1 MLHILWIII
10 KGILLL
16 LGILLGLILAAILLV
31 LFCPVRYSTAAEKIE
46 EDFKKTKLYV
56 SVSWLFHGISFKIHM
71 EEGTLSSKILLF
83 GIPLDK
89 FKRRKKK
96 RKVKPLSDKA
106 ETVDAGKSLKQNKK
120 ETPNESVKHAQ
131 EIKRQDVQT
140 QIQEEKLQE
149 CETQEHELKESGMQ
163 EHETQEYELKESGM
177 QESETQECKV
187 QECVSKESET
197 QEHISQEH
205 ISQEHISQEHISQEK
220 QEVSE
225 EDDEAHS
232 VLTKIKEILALAADK
247 LKRAGN
253 AGSMMRKIGEKFS
266 LKLQCLQKKIQKV
279 LDQWNWWKSFLGN
292 AKVKAAISCVKKE
305 LRKTLKHIFPKK
317 LKGKITFGCEDPS
330 VTGIVL
336 AVLGM
341 TMPLHKN
348 CVEVTPL
355 FDGTNMFQGTVSF
368 KGRIYAA
375 VLLLEALKVIV
386 NKNVRYTIKYWKNKE
401 ES

>member
-16 LGILLGLILAAILLV
+16 LGILLSLILASILLV
-31 LFCPVRYSTAAEKIE
+31 LFCPVRYSAAAEKIE

-56 SVSWLFHGISFKIHM
+56 SVSWLFHGISFKIRM

-96 RKVKPLSDKA
+96 RKVKPLSEKA
-106 ETVDAGKSLKQNKK
+106 GTVDAGKSLKQNKK
-120 ETPNESVKHAQ
+120 ETPKESVKHAQ

-149 CETQEHELKESGMQ
+149 NLKQCEEHPQENILQECETQEHE
-163 EHETQEYELKESGM
+163 TQECKVQECAL

-205 ISQEHISQEHISQEK
+205 ISQEK

-232 VLTKIKEILALAADK
+232 VLVKIKEILALAADK

-266 LKLQCLQKKIQKV
+266 LKLQRLQKKIQKV

-305 LRKTLKHIFPKK
+305 LWKTIKHIFPKK

-330 VTGIVL
+330 VTGTVL

-355 FDGTNMFQGTVSF
+355 FDGTNMFQGTISF